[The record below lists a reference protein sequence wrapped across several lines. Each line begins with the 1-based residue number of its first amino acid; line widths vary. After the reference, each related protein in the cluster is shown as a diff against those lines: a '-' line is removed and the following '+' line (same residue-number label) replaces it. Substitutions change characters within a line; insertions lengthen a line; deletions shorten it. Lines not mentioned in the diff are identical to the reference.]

1 MCNCGSVP
9 KGGDNSQTMNFRKI
23 LAAVVGVLLIAGA
36 YRAYG
41 WPGVALV
48 TGAIILYLL
57 LHFNRTMQVLRR
69 AADRPIGSVASAV
82 MLNSKLRKG
91 VNLLHVMA
99 LTRAL
104 GEQRSPK
111 DEQPEIFRWTDA
123 GGSYVDAEFHGGK
136 LHHWTLTRPDTGQP
150 DEAPASDAS

>member
-1 MCNCGSVP
+1 
-9 KGGDNSQTMNFRKI
+9 MNFRRI
-23 LAAVVGVLLIAGA
+23 LAPVIGVLLIAGA

-48 TGAIILYLL
+48 TGAIVLYLL
-57 LHFNRTMQVLRR
+57 LHFNRTMTVLRR

-91 VNLLHVMA
+91 VTLLHVMA
-99 LTRAL
+99 LTRSL
-104 GEQRSPK
+104 GELLTPK
-111 DEQPEIFRWTDA
+111 DEQPEIFRWSDA

-136 LHHWTLTRPDTGQP
+136 LRTWSLTRPQSE
-150 DEAPASDAS
+150 EAPGTEVS